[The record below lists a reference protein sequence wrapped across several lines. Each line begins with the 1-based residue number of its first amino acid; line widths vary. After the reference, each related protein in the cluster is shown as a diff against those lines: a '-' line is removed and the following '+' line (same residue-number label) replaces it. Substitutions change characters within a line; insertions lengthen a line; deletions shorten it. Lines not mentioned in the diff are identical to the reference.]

1 MSLQVA
7 KHKPQDYQKQYS
19 SNTNTGQS
27 SSLDTVQYP
36 MFNKQKKWKLQEQAK
51 KEKKESIDLLTE
63 KSSSNKSSVNKSGRH
78 SPQNKFIFTQ
88 KKQTEK
94 KPNTI
99 IKPILTMYEL
109 EKMNKTEHDNT
120 YDNTHE
126 SSTSNSPTS
135 SISISPE
142 PIFEKYEKYENDDN
156 DNDDDDDYNVTNASP
171 EPELLLNTS
180 SSIPITIPITR
191 PHPRPNPRSIQRI
204 SPTRP
209 NSRSSQRPNSR
220 QKNSNS
226 PIEIEIDIDILPK
239 KEYHLV
245 PITSVSVSPTPRSS
259 VSVSPTPM
267 TPVTPVTPMSPV
279 SLYTYK
285 YNLHKNIINTI
296 KELVFQHSALI
307 CGAFNSQQ
315 FVINEYYKMF
325 QSYIL
330 SYQLYNN
337 MKFTSQQINNLFMDE
352 AISPESKIR
361 LDLQNYLEILTTSD
375 KMNSFIDSINKS
387 FTNIICSCKIEHI
400 NRGNIKT
407 IIEQSHDLH
416 FYSQN
421 HDGNEIY
428 LHIVKISIPEHSIV
442 FEIRFLILDNEKLK
456 LDKSYVIPLY
466 IPEGLYDAEHL
477 HVTNNGRDVYHSQYS
492 SSSIDYIVNNINMKH
507 VSLMPKINDYDYT
520 KMAKYIKKILPIPSI
535 PTTTES
541 SYNYEFDIFNTIH
554 KKSDFWLSNKNKEEY
569 QEHNQEHIQEHACQ
583 KCDVVIST
591 NARYVIAKC
600 CYKKYHIECMEMN
613 YYPQYDGIHTY
624 SYLVCDCGCSIIDE
638 NSCNS
643 RLLIAFYRNYN

>member
-7 KHKPQDYQKQYS
+7 KHNPQDYQKQNS
-19 SNTNTGQS
+19 SNTNTAQS

-36 MFNKQKKWKLQEQAK
+36 MFNKQKKWKLLQEQAK

-63 KSSSNKSSVNKSGRH
+63 KSSSNKSSVNKSGRD

-94 KPNTI
+94 NSNTI
-99 IKPILTMYEL
+99 IKPILTMCEL
-109 EKMNKTEHDNT
+109 EKMNKTEHDT
-120 YDNTHE
+120 THE

-142 PIFEKYEKYENDDN
+142 PIFEKYENDT
-156 DNDDDDDYNVTNASP
+156 NVTNASS

-180 SSIPITIPITR
+180 SSIPITRPITR
-191 PHPRPNPRSIQRI
+191 PHPRPNPRSIQRT

-226 PIEIEIDIDILPK
+226 PIEIDISPK
-239 KEYHLV
+239 REYQLV
-245 PITSVSVSPTPRSS
+245 PITADSVSPTPRSS

-267 TPVTPVTPMSPV
+267 SPMTPMTPMTPMSPV

-337 MKFTSQQINNLFMDE
+337 MTFTSQQINNLFMDE

-375 KMNSFIDSINKS
+375 RMNSFIDSINKS

-407 IIEQSHDLH
+407 IIEHSHDLQ

-477 HVTNNGRDVYHSQYS
+477 HVTNNGHDVYNIQYS
-492 SSSIDYIVNNINMKH
+492 SSSIDYIVNNINMKL

-520 KMAKYIKKILPIPSI
+520 KMAKYIKKMMPIPNI

-554 KKSDFWLSNKNKEEY
+554 KKSDFWLSNKNKEGY
-569 QEHNQEHIQEHACQ
+569 QEHNQEHNQEHVCQ